1 MAVTSVNDIK
11 SKAVKEVE
19 IVGFEAGETI
29 TLKLRR
35 LSIMGLVSK
44 GTIPNAL
51 MGVAVELFEGK
62 QASKQ
67 AEKDKGKTITDLAGI
82 IDVVCENAMV
92 EPTFAEVGED
102 LTDEQKM
109 EIFYY
114 AQGGVKDLKSFRAEQ
129 GDTEHNSDSQN
140 I

>member
-1 MAVTSVNDIK
+1 MAVTSINDIK

-19 IVGFEAGETI
+19 ITGFEVGETI

-35 LSIMGLVSK
+35 LSLMGLVSK
-44 GTIPNAL
+44 GMIPNAL

-62 QASKQ
+62 QVSKQ
-67 AEKDKGKTITDLAGI
+67 TEKDKGKTITDLAGI

-92 EPTFAEVGED
+92 DPKFSDVGED

-114 AQGGVKDLKSFRAEQ
+114 AQGGVNDLKSFRAEQ